1 MTRPLRI
8 QYPGAVYH
16 VTSRGN
22 RRGAIFN
29 DEDDRK
35 VFFAVLCET
44 LERFH
49 VLCHGYCLMGNHYHL
64 LLETIEGNL
73 CGAMRQLNGVYTQ
86 IYNRKHHKCGHVFQ
100 GRYKAI
106 LIEKSA
112 HLLEACRYIV
122 LNPVR
127 AGLTDTPED
136 WPWSS
141 YQGTAGL
148 EPEPSFLRTTWIL
161 SQFGE
166 ESLKAR
172 ERYIEFVND
181 SCTKRIWED
190 VVNGTV
196 LGSREFAGQCRTLSH
211 GDANL
216 SEVPRA
222 QRYFDRPP
230 LAELLAG
237 PGSKGQKWLS
247 AVYEYGYTQKEVA
260 EHSGVHC
267 SYVSKTIKRER
278 SQVKT

>member
-22 RRGAIFN
+22 RRGSVFN
-29 DEDDRK
+29 NEEDRV
-35 VFFAVLCET
+35 VFLSVLCEAVD
-44 LERFH
+44 RFH
-49 VLCHGYCLMGNHYHL
+49 LLCHGYCLMGNHYHL
-64 LLETIEGNL
+64 LLETVEGNL
-73 CGAMRQLNGVYTQ
+73 CGAMRHLNGIYTQ
-86 IYNRKHHKCGHVFQ
+86 IYNRRHRKCGHVFQ

-112 HLLEACRYIV
+112 HLLEVCRYIV

-127 AGLTDTPED
+127 AGLTDTPGD

-141 YQGTAGL
+141 YRSTAGL
-148 EPEPSFLRTTWIL
+148 QPEPRFLRTAWLL

-181 SCTKRIWED
+181 GTTRRIWKD
-190 VVNGTV
+190 AVSGIV
-196 LGSREFAGQCRTLSH
+196 LGSREFAGSCRALAH
-211 GDANL
+211 VNADL
-216 SEVPRA
+216 SEVARA
-222 QRYFDRPP
+222 QRYLDRPP

-237 PGSKGQKWLS
+237 GESKGQKWLR

-260 EHSGVHC
+260 RQSGVHC